1 MLHRFRVRTER
12 FFTFAMCL
20 TVGVM
25 LLTSGIAAQDDQLT
39 ATATQ
44 PAPEVTVEITPTE
57 VTPTTGALPTEITVT
72 EATTAPTAQPS
83 QVGTTIPSDR
93 ATYVVQRGDTL
104 ARIAARYGTT
114 VSVLAA
120 ENNIVNV
127 DLIFVGQRLIVPAQL
142 SLTTTPSATP
152 AISVTPA
159 PTAAVTATATIAAG
173 RTYVVQIGDTLAKIA
188 VRYNV
193 TLAQLLA
200 LNTFDNPNIILPGQV
215 IILPAAATE
224 PPLTPTSSPPLPT
237 MAQLPTLTPDISM
250 ESSFAYGVSAFYV
263 GQDATSLANSISSLG
278 VGWVRLSVH
287 WRDIEAV
294 QGQSDFSTLD
304 SAVNA
309 SQAARSMILLTVS
322 TSPDWARSR
331 SEEQGPPDDFN
342 HYAQFMEALAG
353 RYSGVVDAYQIW
365 YEPNLRREWF
375 SDAHQISPQSYI
387 ELLRGAYAAVK
398 RADPAALVI
407 TAGLA
412 PTGYDD
418 GVNAIND
425 RVFLTGLYAENVMNV
440 SDAVAAHPGGWANP
454 PDATC
459 CAAVEGVLSHYQDR
473 SFYFKDTLADYRAIM
488 IQNRD
493 NRPLWVTKF
502 GWGSSADT
510 TPPGEGSGYIYVTY
524 TDLNEQAAYAVRAF
538 EMGSE
543 LGFVGPMFLDNLNGC
558 QTVPLNVESC
568 YTSLGGPT
576 ELRPAYAAVQSIDKS
591 AAP

>member
-1 MLHRFRVRTER
+1 MLHRFPVRTER

-25 LLTSGIAAQDDQLT
+25 LLTSGLAAQDDQL
-39 ATATQ
+39 TATQ
-44 PAPEVTVEITPTE
+44 PAPEVTVE
-57 VTPTTGALPTEITVT
+57 VTPTTEALPTEITVT
-72 EATTAPTAQPS
+72 EATAAPTVQPS
-83 QVGTTIPSDR
+83 QVATSIPSDR
-93 ATYVVQRGDTL
+93 VVYVVQRGDTL

-120 ENNIVNV
+120 ENNIVNI
-127 DLIFVGQRLIVPAQL
+127 DLIFVGQRLIVPAQTN
-142 SLTTTPSATP
+142 LTVTPSASITP
-152 AISVTPA
+152 VS
-159 PTAAVTATATIAAG
+159 TATTATLVPTATIEAG

-200 LNTFDNPNIILPGQV
+200 LNTFDNPNIILPGHV

-237 MAQLPTLTPDISM
+237 LMQLPTLTPDTSM

-263 GQDATSLANSISSLG
+263 GQDAISLANGVATLG
-278 VGWVRLSVH
+278 IGLVRLTVN

-294 QGQSDFSTLD
+294 QGQPDFSVLD
-304 SAVNA
+304 EVVRVSDAGGLN
-309 SQAARSMILLTVS
+309 ILLTVS

-342 HYAQFMEALAG
+342 HYTQFMEALAG

-375 SDAHQISPQSYI
+375 SDVHQISPQSYM

-425 RVFLTGLYAENVMNV
+425 RVFLTGLYAENLIAV

-459 CAAVEGVLSHYQDR
+459 CAAVEGVVTHYQDR
-473 SFYFKDTLADYRAIM
+473 SFFFKDTLDDYRAIM

-493 NRPLWVTKF
+493 DRPLWVTKF

-510 TPPGEGSGYIYVTY
+510 TPPSEGSGYIYVTY

-538 EMGSE
+538 EMGKD

-568 YTSLGGPT
+568 YTSLGGLT
-576 ELRPAYAAVQSIDKS
+576 ELRPAYAAVQAIEKP
-591 AAP
+591 ATP